1 MYQII
6 QNYPRHILLLYS
18 LLRVIAYNAQGI
30 ITNTYTTPSTKYLGG

>member
-6 QNYPRHILLLYS
+6 QNCPRHILLYYS

-30 ITNTYTTPSTKYLGG
+30 ITNIYTTPSTKYLGG